1 MPGEDEFAV
10 IANYFAPLAADPAAR
25 NLLDD
30 AALITG
36 EGALVVTTDAI
47 VEGVHF
53 LPGDPLITV
62 AQKALRVNLSD
73 LAGKGARPLY
83 YLLTLFWPHG
93 RPAHEIADFALGL
106 SRDQSTYG
114 VTLIGGDTV
123 STPGPLSLSITMFG
137 RARARTPARADAK
150 VGDDVWV
157 TGAIG
162 DSGLGLAALR
172 GEAFMPEARDYLI
185 ERYHLPNPRNAVA
198 ALVSRCANGAL
209 DVSDGLIADAAK
221 LAEASGV
228 GVEIDVNAIPLSGV
242 AEHWADAQPDP
253 IAARARLAS
262 FGDDYEVL
270 FTAAPEHAGEI
281 LAEALPFE
289 VSRIGRVVSGAGA
302 RLMHD
307 GAEIAAPA
315 GYVHRIGG
323 SE

>member
-1 MPGEDEFAV
+1 MAGEDEFAV

-25 NLLDD
+25 ALQDD

-53 LPGDPLITV
+53 LADDPLDTV

-83 YLLTLFWPHG
+83 YLLTVFWPQG
-93 RPAHEIADFALGL
+93 RSAFEIGDLVQGL
-106 SRDQSTYG
+106 ARDQGAYG

-123 STPGPLSLSITMFG
+123 STPGPLSLSITMLG
-137 RARARTPARADAK
+137 RARERTPARADAR

-162 DSGLGLAALR
+162 DAGLGLAALR
-172 GEAFMPEARDYLI
+172 GETFIPEARAFLV
-185 ERYHLPNPRNAVA
+185 ERYRRPNPRNAIA
-198 ALVSRCANGAL
+198 ALVARRANGAL
-209 DVSDGLIADAAK
+209 DVSDGLLADAAK
-221 LAEASGV
+221 LAEASGAAI
-228 GVEIDVNAIPLSGV
+228 EIDVEAIPLSW
-242 AEHWADAQPDP
+242 AAAHWADAQPDP
-253 IAARARLAS
+253 IAARARLAN

-270 FTAAPEHAGEI
+270 FTAAPEHANEVE
-281 LAEALPFE
+281 AEALPFA
-289 VSRIGRVVSGAGA
+289 VTRIGRVIGGAGA
-302 RLMHD
+302 RLIQD
-307 GAEIAAPA
+307 GAEIPAPT

-323 SE
+323 